1 MDGVGNVIE
10 LLGRILLAS
19 IFLLSGVNKIMTYE
33 VTQAYMETMNVSG
46 CLLGPVIVL
55 EIAGALGL
63 ILGWWTRLA
72 ALGLAV
78 FTILAA
84 FLFHGDFDN
93 QMQMIMFMKNIT
105 ITGGLL
111 LLLANGSGEIS
122 IDQR

>member
-1 MDGVGNVIE
+1 MDGIGNVIE
-10 LLGRILLAS
+10 LLGRILLAG
-19 IFLLSGVNKIMTYE
+19 IFLLSGANKIMSFET
-33 VTQAYMETMNVSG
+33 TQAYMETMNVSG
-46 CLLGPVIVL
+46 GLLGPVIVL

-63 ILGWWTRLA
+63 ILGWWTRIA

-84 FLFHGDFDN
+84 FLFHGNFDD

-111 LLLANGSGEIS
+111 LLLANGAGEIS
-122 IDQR
+122 IDKR